1 MCNVIETNDHANK
14 IVIVN
19 TIKFIYAA
27 KIIQRNELE
36 ISFISCPRSNQVFL
50 PKECLNHTLF

>member
-1 MCNVIETNDHANK
+1 MIETNDHANK